1 MRLII
6 RTWNLFQ
13 GLASSF
19 VSFFERRNPEALL
32 ELEKENLRKL
42 IGRFNEGL
50 ISHAALSE
58 RLMTQ
63 VSRGDAE
70 QIELTGKIRALIKAG
85 SDKPAARYALQL
97 KQVTARLEED
107 REQLEDAEETY
118 QNLVRTRDAAIAET
132 RAKIEQVRRQI
143 GDLKVK
149 RAVADL
155 ESMAAAMVSDLGGAG
170 DSFNRL
176 QEMVGEEHEKASA
189 RARVAG
195 GSIDASDLAM
205 KEAEQDALAGQA
217 LEEFLTDETGG
228 DARIHLAL
236 PNLSEDPVPVP
247 APWLRADGEKKTE
260 GDQS

>member
-13 GLASSF
+13 GLAGSF
-19 VSFFERRNPEALL
+19 ISFFERRNPEALL
-32 ELEKENLRKL
+32 ELEKENLRTL

-50 ISHAALSE
+50 VSHAALSE

-63 VSRGDAE
+63 ASRGEVE
-70 QIELTGKIRALIKAG
+70 QVELTAKILALVKVGNDKA
-85 SDKPAARYALQL
+85 AARYALQL
-97 KQVTARLEED
+97 KQVTARLDED
-107 REQLEDAEETY
+107 RKQLEAAEETY
-118 QNLVRTRDAAIAET
+118 RNLVRTRDASVAET

-176 QEMVGEEHEKASA
+176 QEMVGEEREKASA

-195 GSIDASDLAM
+195 GSIDVTDLKM
-205 KEAEQDALAGQA
+205 KVAEQEALAGQA
-217 LEEFLTDETGG
+217 LEEFLTNETGG
-228 DARIHLAL
+228 DSDTRRAL
-236 PNLSEDPVPVP
+236 PDRSDERVPDP
-247 APWLRADGEKKTE
+247 APWLRADTQKH
-260 GDQS
+260 

>member
-1 MRLII
+1 MSIVI

-13 GLASSF
+13 GLASRLL
-19 VSFFERRNPEALL
+19 SFFERRNPEALL

-50 ISHAALSE
+50 VSHAALCE

-63 VSRGDAE
+63 VVRGERE
-70 QIELTGKIRALIKAG
+70 QTELAARLRALLKR
-85 SDKPAARYALQL
+85 DDRQPAANNALRL
-97 KQVTARLEED
+97 KQVEARLAED
-107 REQLEDAEETY
+107 RKQLEEAERTY
-118 QNLVRTRDAAIAET
+118 SGLVRTRDAAVAET
-132 RAKIEQVRRQI
+132 RGKIEQLRREI

-176 QEMVGEEHEKASA
+176 QEMVAEEREKASA

-195 GSIDASDLAM
+195 GSLDASDLAL
-205 KEAEQDALAGQA
+205 KEAEQQALAEQA
-217 LEEFLTDETGG
+217 LEEFLANEGTDDPGPP
-228 DARIHLAL
+228 LAL
-236 PNLSEDPVPVP
+236 PDLTDDREPVPLARP
-247 APWLRADGEKKTE
+247 RGDDGR
-260 GDQS
+260 G

>member
-1 MRLII
+1 MRIII
-6 RTWNLFQ
+6 RVWNLYQ
-13 GLASSF
+13 GLAGSL

-32 ELEKENLRKL
+32 ELEKENLRTL

-63 VSRGDAE
+63 VSRSEAE
-70 QIELTGKIRALIKAG
+70 QVELTARIRALVKAG
-85 SDKPAARYALQL
+85 NDEPAARYALQL
-97 KQVTARLEED
+97 KRIAARLDED
-107 REQLEDAEETY
+107 RKQLEAAEETY
-118 QNLVRTRDAAIAET
+118 RNLVRTRDASVAET

-176 QEMVGEEHEKASA
+176 RDMVEEEREKASA
-189 RARVAG
+189 RARVSG

-217 LEEFLTDETGG
+217 LEEFLANETGG
-228 DARIHLAL
+228 DSGARLSL
-236 PNLSEDPVPVP
+236 PELSEERELVP
-247 APWLRADGEKKTE
+247 APWLRADSNDEE
-260 GDQS
+260 N